1 MFHYH
6 HYIHSTLLTEM
17 LILSGERIKRLP
29 LYSSVELE
37 AVMPVDWG
45 AKEYN
50 MQHRRR
56 GHAVIFNHDTFDS
69 DHYAPR
75 EGSKTDVKNLCETFG
90 SLLFDVAVHNNLE
103 YSEIKDTISKCM

>member
-1 MFHYH
+1 
-6 HYIHSTLLTEM
+6 
-17 LILSGERIKRLP
+17 LP

-56 GHAVIFNHDTFDS
+56 GHAVIFNHDTFEDV
-69 DHYAPR
+69 HYPPR
-75 EGSKTDVKNLCETFG
+75 KGTKFDVMALCETFS
-90 SLLFDVAVHNNLE
+90 SLHFDVTVHNNLE
-103 YSEIKDTISKCM
+103 YSKIKDTILECM

>member
-1 MFHYH
+1 M
-6 HYIHSTLLTEM
+6 TEM
-17 LILSGERIKRLP
+17 LMLWGEKIKRLP
-29 LYSSVELE
+29 LYSSE
-37 AVMPVDWG
+37 AVMSVDWD
-45 AKEYN
+45 ASEYN

>member
-1 MFHYH
+1 M
-6 HYIHSTLLTEM
+6 TEM
-17 LILSGERIKRLP
+17 LKLSGEKTKRLP

-37 AVMPVDWG
+37 VEMPVDWD
-45 AKEYN
+45 ASEYN

-75 EGSKTDVKNLCETFG
+75 EGSKMDVKNLCETFS
-90 SLLFDVAVHNNLE
+90 SLLFDVSVHDNLE
-103 YSEIKDTISKCM
+103 YSEIKHTIAKCMYIFKYTQLS